1 MCLKM
6 PACCVLGEQT
16 EEGKG
21 KEEGRDEARK
31 RRRGVVDVEV
41 FISCS

>member
-1 MCLKM
+1 M
-6 PACCVLGEQT
+6 GGS
-16 EEGKG
+16 EGQ
-21 KEEGRDEARK
+21 EEGRDEARK